1 MQTQTLARI
10 FRILMILVLLVV
22 ILVYAKPFLVPLV
35 FAGLFAMLLLPI
47 TRWLQARN
55 LNQVVSILI
64 SILVLIVFFGLLVAF
79 ISWQV
84 SDLADDASKME
95 EQLGKQVEKLRA
107 YLSNSMG
114 IPRQEQQK
122 IMKQQQEAAPGRTSA
137 FINSLLSGV
146 GTFLTNTIL
155 VLVYIFLFQ
164 YFRDHIRQFI
174 MKLVP
179 REETGNTVEIIQS
192 AEKVTRKYLT
202 GLSLMIMSLWVMY
215 AIGFSIVGVK
225 NAIFFAIL
233 CGVLE
238 IVPFVGNLVGTSLT
252 VAVSLVQ
259 GGDTQMVLGIL
270 ATYALVQFIQTYI
283 LEPLVVGAEVNI
295 NPLFTI
301 LGIVAGEMLWGIPG
315 MILAIPLMGITKIV
329 CDHVTPLKP
338 FGFLIGE
345 RKKKKNDKG
354 FAKKI
359 KAWFQ

>member
-10 FRILMILVLLVV
+10 FRILMILVLVVV

-47 TRWLQARN
+47 TRWLQARG

-64 SILVLIVFFGLLVAF
+64 SILVLIAFFGLLIAF

-84 SDLADDASKME
+84 SDLAGDASKME
-95 EQLGKQVEKLRA
+95 GQLTKQVDKLRA
-107 YLSNSMG
+107 YLSNSVG
-114 IPRQEQQK
+114 IPPQEQQK
-122 IMKQQQEAAPGRTSA
+122 IMKQQQEAAPGQASA
-137 FINSLLSGV
+137 FINSLLSGI
-146 GTFLTNTIL
+146 GTFLTNTVL

-164 YFRDHIRQFI
+164 YFRGHIRQFI
-174 MKLVP
+174 LKLVP
-179 REETGNTVEIIQS
+179 RDETANTVDIMHS
-192 AEKVTRKYLT
+192 AQKVTQKYLT
-202 GLSLMIMSLWVMY
+202 GLSLMIFSLWVMY
-215 AIGFSIVGVK
+215 GIGFTMVGVK
-225 NAIFFAIL
+225 NAVFFAIL
-233 CGVLE
+233 CGMLE
-238 IVPFVGNLVGTSLT
+238 IVPFVGNLVGTALT
-252 VAVSLVQ
+252 VAMSLVQ

-270 ATYALVQFIQTYI
+270 ATYAMVQFIQTYI

-345 RKKKKNDKG
+345 SKKKQDKG
-354 FAKKI
+354 ITEKI
-359 KAWFQ
+359 KGWFR

>member
-10 FRILMILVLLVV
+10 FRVLMILVLLVV

-47 TRWLQARN
+47 TRWLQARGI
-55 LNQVVSILI
+55 NQVVSILI
-64 SILVLIVFFGLLVAF
+64 SILVLVVFFGSLVAF

-84 SDLADDASKME
+84 SDLAGDASKME
-95 EQLGKQVEKLRA
+95 EQLTRQGEKLRT

-114 IPRQEQQK
+114 IPRQEQEK
-122 IMKQQQEAAPGRTSA
+122 IMKQQQEAAPARTSA
-137 FINSLLSGV
+137 FISSLLSGI
-146 GTFLTNTIL
+146 GAFLTNTIL

-164 YFRDHIRQFI
+164 YFRGHIRQFI
-174 MKLVP
+174 LRMVP
-179 REETGNTVEIIQS
+179 GEEKDNTVDIMHS
-192 AEKVTRKYLT
+192 AQKVTQKYLT

-215 AIGFSIVGVK
+215 GIGFSIVGVK
-225 NAIFFAIL
+225 NAVFFAIL
-233 CGVLE
+233 CGILE
-238 IVPFVGNLVGTSLT
+238 IVPFVGNLVGTALT
-252 VAVSLVQ
+252 VAMSLVQ
-259 GGDTQMVLGIL
+259 GGDSQMVLGIL
-270 ATYALVQFIQTYI
+270 ATYATVQFVQTYI

-315 MILAIPLMGITKIV
+315 MILAIPIMGITKIV

-345 RKKKKNDKG
+345 SKKKKDKG
-354 FAKKI
+354 ITEKI
-359 KAWFQ
+359 RGWFR